1 MHLSTYILQTTLQVN
16 GAKGMSGLRRSIT
29 LSGPVAV
36 FFKGTFGT
44 MLAQFMGHYP
54 WYTVSN
60 FLEVRVPVHKEVL
73 LYTLLRA
80 AAIGC
85 IATIVSDCVTNGIR
99 VVNTYRQTSS
109 EPLTYTE
116 TVKRVIKE
124 DGVMGLF
131 TRGLSTKMIANCLN
145 AIIFKV
151 LLLLP
156 W

>member
-1 MHLSTYILQTTLQVN
+1 M
-16 GAKGMSGLRRSIT
+16 
-29 LSGPVAV
+29 

-44 MLAQFMGHYP
+44 MLAQFLGHYP
-54 WYTVSN
+54 WWYVHN
-60 FLEVRVPVHKEVL
+60 FLEASIPLQNVYVGNI
-73 LYTLLRA
+73 LRA

-85 IATIVSDCVTNGIR
+85 AATVVSDCVTNGIR
-99 VVNTYRQTSS
+99 VVNTYRQTSTES
-109 EPLTYTE
+109 LTYQE

-124 DGVMGLF
+124 DGIVGLF

-151 LLLLP
+151 LLLLS